1 MDNFPPFTLRD
12 ETLETE
18 VKFMQKVAALV
29 RSTRADYNLANK
41 TRTDLYLRIFCA
53 ETAAMLGRHT
63 AAIATLAACHRVTIL
78 VTEEPPQGCAII
90 TVSDKVNTEFNRVFS
105 CEPKIIY
112 LKKQG
117 CESAFTFEFCPFCSK
132 YARSA

>member
-1 MDNFPPFTLRD
+1 MDNFPSFSLRD

-53 ETAAMLGRHT
+53 ETAAVLGRHT
-63 AAIATLAACHRVTIL
+63 AAIATLAACHRVIIL

-90 TVSDKVNTEFNRVFS
+90 TVSDKVNTEFMSFS
-105 CEPKIIY
+105 A
-112 LKKQG
+112 LFVQRR
-117 CESAFTFEFCPFCSK
+117 T
-132 YARSA
+132 RSE

>member
-1 MDNFPPFTLRD
+1 
-12 ETLETE
+12 
-18 VKFMQKVAALV
+18 MQKVAALV

-63 AAIATLAACHRVTIL
+63 AAIATLAACHRVMI

-90 TVSDKVNTEFNRVFS
+90 TVSDKVNSEHNFN
-105 CEPKIIY
+105 
-112 LKKQG
+112 
-117 CESAFTFEFCPFCSK
+117 
-132 YARSA
+132 